1 MIGKNHRIITYNA
14 LQNSLNSSAVKYS
27 AYGNLDSDKAPRKS
41 VKNVTDGYSINA
53 QHSNNT
59 SLADCSNFLSDAN
72 QVVIDDFKEALKA
85 DDSSKDELYNQAF
98 YDFGRMI
105 HSIQDFYSHTNWI
118 NENPDGVA
126 LWDESENA
134 NIDNPDN
141 FITSHYTQV
150 GQFFTKIWPFTRKY
164 LDNNYESVYKEGLDS
179 LSHYELNKD
188 EKGTLAD
195 ELFEKNEGKSGYEL
209 AAQDATEH
217 TKQKWDDVLS
227 QLKSSLS
234 DEEYK
239 ELLKDIENFSSETDE
254 SDEARLEFRKNFN
267 ADMKELADD

>member
-1 MIGKNHRIITYNA
+1 M
-14 LQNSLNSSAVKYS
+14 
-27 AYGNLDSDKAPRKS
+27 
-41 VKNVTDGYSINA
+41 
-53 QHSNNT
+53 
-59 SLADCSNFLSDAN
+59 
-72 QVVIDDFKEALKA
+72 
-85 DDSSKDELYNQAF
+85 
-98 YDFGRMI
+98 
-105 HSIQDFYSHTNWI
+105 
-118 NENPDGVA
+118 
-126 LWDESENA
+126 
-134 NIDNPDN
+134 
-141 FITSHYTQV
+141 
-150 GQFFTKIWPFTRKY
+150 
-164 LDNNYESVYKEGLDS
+164 YKEGLDS

-209 AAQDATEH
+209 AAQDATGH

-254 SDEARLEFRKNFN
+254 SDEARLDFRKNFN